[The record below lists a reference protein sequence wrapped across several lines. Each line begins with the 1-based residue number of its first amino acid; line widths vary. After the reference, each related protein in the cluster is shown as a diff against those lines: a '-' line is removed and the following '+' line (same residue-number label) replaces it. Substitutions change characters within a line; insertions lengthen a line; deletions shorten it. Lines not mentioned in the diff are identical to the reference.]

1 MTGRSAVGHRAD
13 GVDAPDVAAPGQA
26 MRLIGKTTT
35 MSKWAEAERWGPH
48 PQGVL
53 CKIEACTNVTL
64 LEQSTDARASAKKT
78 HDRSKASPGRVGSRT
93 FWKVEPD
100 LATLTRAIDEAT
112 STRTHLQ
119 THTGRCEG

>member
-1 MTGRSAVGHRAD
+1 MTGRSAVGHSAD

-64 LEQSTDARASAKKT
+64 LEQSTDARASAKKHMT
-78 HDRSKASPGRVGSRT
+78 AQRQHQGGWVLEPSGRLSQIWQR
-93 FWKVEPD
+93 
-100 LATLTRAIDEAT
+100 
-112 STRTHLQ
+112 
-119 THTGRCEG
+119 